1 MLRLS
6 IFVLKGRRCELRWK
20 PSGMKKKGR
29 ATVYDI
35 ISIIFVAQPTYI
47 DDVLACREC
56 IRSLKKYNFYDRK

>member
-20 PSGMKKKGR
+20 PSGIKKKGR

-35 ISIIFVAQPTYI
+35 ISVAQPTYI
-47 DDVLACREC
+47 DDVLAGVKA
-56 IRSLKKYNFYDRK
+56 S